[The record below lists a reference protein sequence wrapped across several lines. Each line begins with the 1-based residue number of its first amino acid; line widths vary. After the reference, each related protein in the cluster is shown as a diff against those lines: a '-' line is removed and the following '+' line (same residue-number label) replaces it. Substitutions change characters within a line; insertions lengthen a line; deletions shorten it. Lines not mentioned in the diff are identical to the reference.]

1 MLILNLVIKQMF
13 GIILNELLTNVFKYA
28 FKDVEDGK
36 VFISIEK
43 LENRLTLIIHD
54 NGIGIDQR
62 IESQGLG
69 MSLVNMLVEQLQGS
83 YHISNENGTKNII
96 QLEL

>member
-1 MLILNLVIKQMF
+1 MEN
-13 GIILNELLTNVFKYA
+13 
-28 FKDVEDGK
+28 K
-36 VFISIEK
+36 V
-43 LENRLTLIIHD
+43 TLIIHD

-62 IESQGLG
+62 MESEDSQGLG
-69 MSLVNMLVEQLQGS
+69 LSLVNMLVEQLQGS